1 MQVSVKIW
9 VYSVKVDW
17 WAQTWM
23 AIVPAIYFG
32 RGPVPCAGRV
42 GAQIIGVPPHHILFS
57 GLVFILIRD
66 QLVLF
71 FDLYFTNLIYLI
83 IFTLFDMYC
92 SWVEKY
98 CCNPMLLEICKIWE
112 APSPTC
118 GGSSHQSTYI
128 KIRCVIFNLSYILY
142 TYNHVTLFQRTLS
155 SKSFESS
162 IDSLLSV

>member
-1 MQVSVKIW
+1 
-9 VYSVKVDW
+9 
-17 WAQTWM
+17 M

-66 QLVLF
+66 QLVLS

-83 IFTLFDMYC
+83 IFYPFLIYIVHGLRNIVVILCCQKSVKSEKPLLQLVVEVLISQPTKRSGVLFSIHSIYDHF
-92 SWVEKY
+92 
-98 CCNPMLLEICKIWE
+98 
-112 APSPTC
+112 T
-118 GGSSHQSTYI
+118 
-128 KIRCVIFNLSYILY
+128 F
-142 TYNHVTLFQRTLS
+142 FQHTLS

-162 IDSLLSV
+162 TDSLLSV